1 MQIEIKG
8 KKYNCIF
15 GVKFIREL
23 DKQHG
28 VVRNDVNLGMGLTT
42 LLPQLVS
49 GNIVVLSDVLY
60 TATITEKSRPSKD
73 EVDEFVETVDD
84 IEALFDETLKNLEE
98 SNAHPPQFEQFLQ
111 SFLNQCPLLALN
123 KSHTWHKLL
132 LLLGILL
139 CEPSLSSGNI

>member
-49 GNIVVLSDVLY
+49 GNIVVLSD
-60 TATITEKSRPSKD
+60 
-73 EVDEFVETVDD
+73 
-84 IEALFDETLKNLEE
+84 
-98 SNAHPPQFEQFLQ
+98 
-111 SFLNQCPLLALN
+111 
-123 KSHTWHKLL
+123 
-132 LLLGILL
+132 
-139 CEPSLSSGNI
+139 

>member
-23 DKQHG
+23 DNQHG

-98 SNAHPPQFEQFLQ
+98 SNAGKLTVRNFKK
-111 SFLNQCPLLALN
+111 ALMEN
-123 KSHTWHKLL
+123 K
-132 LLLGILL
+132 
-139 CEPSLSSGNI
+139 

>member
-28 VVRNDVNLGMGLTT
+28 GVVRNDVNLGMGGLTT

-60 TATITEKSRPSKD
+60 TATITEKK
-73 EVDEFVETVDD
+73 
-84 IEALFDETLKNLEE
+84 
-98 SNAHPPQFEQFLQ
+98 
-111 SFLNQCPLLALN
+111 
-123 KSHTWHKLL
+123 
-132 LLLGILL
+132 
-139 CEPSLSSGNI
+139 

>member
-1 MQIEIKG
+1 MGLPFLGGKDMQIEIKG

-98 SNAHPPQFEQFLQ
+98 SNAGKLTVRNFKK
-111 SFLNQCPLLALN
+111 ALMEN
-123 KSHTWHKLL
+123 K
-132 LLLGILL
+132 
-139 CEPSLSSGNI
+139 

>member
-1 MQIEIKG
+1 MSFSYGGKDMQIEIKG

-98 SNAHPPQFEQFLQ
+98 SNAGKLTVRNFKK
-111 SFLNQCPLLALN
+111 ALMEN
-123 KSHTWHKLL
+123 K
-132 LLLGILL
+132 
-139 CEPSLSSGNI
+139 

>member
-84 IEALFDETLKNLEE
+84 IEALLKYLEE
-98 SNAHPPQFEQFLQ
+98 SNAGKLTVRNFKK
-111 SFLNQCPLLALN
+111 ALMEN
-123 KSHTWHKLL
+123 K
-132 LLLGILL
+132 
-139 CEPSLSSGNI
+139 

>member
-49 GNIVVLSDVLY
+49 GNIVVLSDVHSY
-60 TATITEKSRPSKD
+60 HYGKSRPSKD
-73 EVDEFVETVDD
+73 EIDEFVETVDD
-84 IEALFDETLKNLEE
+84 IEALFDETLKYLEE
-98 SNAHPPQFEQFLQ
+98 SNAGKLTVRNFKK
-111 SFLNQCPLLALN
+111 ALMEN
-123 KSHTWHKLL
+123 K
-132 LLLGILL
+132 
-139 CEPSLSSGNI
+139 

>member
-1 MQIEIKG
+1 MPFSYGGKGMQIEIKG

-84 IEALFDETLKNLEE
+84 IETLFDETLKNLEE
-98 SNAHPPQFEQFLQ
+98 SNAGKLTVRNFKK
-111 SFLNQCPLLALN
+111 ALMEN
-123 KSHTWHKLL
+123 K
-132 LLLGILL
+132 
-139 CEPSLSSGNI
+139 